1 MNVVLMPF
9 GFLFSLLLGLVVFI
23 ATASID
29 RRALEQA
36 QQDRLQL
43 SLKVQVASF
52 RGNLEK
58 HRQGAVL
65 TARHPGVIKLVSE
78 PTNGAGKRLA
88 KQLYALTDIN
98 ALMVLSAQ
106 GAPILLE
113 PAHAAVDVD
122 HAAWIQAVA
131 FAQAGSLGRALI
143 GSDYLF
149 AAPVFK
155 NRTVIGVAVSRFDL
169 GEATS
174 PLDLSTDEIRLLD
187 PQGRVLYANGR
198 EGFGATS
205 QTLALPDLS
214 MEMVARPGRALS
226 AREWAGGALGLA
238 ALAFA
243 FALLISQLYARRLA
257 LLQTARQQE
266 EQARL
271 LEVKVAER
279 TRALE
284 DAQASVVQA
293 GKLALLG
300 QVAASISHEINQP
313 LGAIRNYAENA
324 GAFIERQ
331 KPERAQE
338 NLDRIVAQ
346 TDRVS
351 RIVGNLRSFVTG
363 RSQEVKPVTMGP
375 VIEAACDGLTSRF
388 PAAAQALVVQADP
401 DVRVVAGAVRLEQ
414 VLYNLLVN
422 AWLAAKDHDAPHIVI
437 SSQSRNTNMDSAH
450 SSDTIGGSGVA
461 LLAVEDNGTGVP
473 EELREGLFDAFVS
486 TRSDIEGLGLGLAIS
501 RQFMETMG
509 GRLDL
514 VSSQSLSG
522 ARFELTLPLVRP
534 ADPKADPAAAP
545 KADQTLPASRKQRK
559 VKQ

>member
-155 NRTVIGVAVSRFDL
+155 NRW
-169 GEATS
+169 
-174 PLDLSTDEIRLLD
+174 RLH
-187 PQGRVLYANGR
+187 R
-198 EGFGATS
+198 
-205 QTLALPDLS
+205 
-214 MEMVARPGRALS
+214 RA
-226 AREWAGGALGLA
+226 AWGGL
-238 ALAFA
+238 
-243 FALLISQLYARRLA
+243 
-257 LLQTARQQE
+257 
-266 EQARL
+266 
-271 LEVKVAER
+271 
-279 TRALE
+279 
-284 DAQASVVQA
+284 
-293 GKLALLG
+293 
-300 QVAASISHEINQP
+300 
-313 LGAIRNYAENA
+313 
-324 GAFIERQ
+324 
-331 KPERAQE
+331 
-338 NLDRIVAQ
+338 
-346 TDRVS
+346 
-351 RIVGNLRSFVTG
+351 
-363 RSQEVKPVTMGP
+363 
-375 VIEAACDGLTSRF
+375 
-388 PAAAQALVVQADP
+388 
-401 DVRVVAGAVRLEQ
+401 
-414 VLYNLLVN
+414 
-422 AWLAAKDHDAPHIVI
+422 
-437 SSQSRNTNMDSAH
+437 
-450 SSDTIGGSGVA
+450 
-461 LLAVEDNGTGVP
+461 
-473 EELREGLFDAFVS
+473 
-486 TRSDIEGLGLGLAIS
+486 
-501 RQFMETMG
+501 
-509 GRLDL
+509 
-514 VSSQSLSG
+514 
-522 ARFELTLPLVRP
+522 
-534 ADPKADPAAAP
+534 
-545 KADQTLPASRKQRK
+545 
-559 VKQ
+559 

>member
-1 MNVVLMPF
+1 MNVILMPF
-9 GFLFSLLLGLVVFI
+9 GFLISLLLGLVVFI
-23 ATASID
+23 VTASFD

-36 QQDRLQL
+36 QQDRLEL
-43 SLKVQVASF
+43 SLNVQVASF

-65 TARHPGVIKLVSE
+65 TARHPGVVRLISE

-98 ALMVLSAQ
+98 ALMVISAQ
-106 GAPILLE
+106 GEPILLE
-113 PAHAAVDVD
+113 PAHAEVDLNR
-122 HAAWIQAVA
+122 AAWTQAVE

-155 NRTVIGVAVSRFDL
+155 DRTVIGVAVSRFDL

-187 PQGRVLYANGR
+187 PQGRVLYTNGR
-198 EGFGATS
+198 EGFGTS
-205 QTLALPDLS
+205 SLTLALPDLS
-214 MEMVARPGRALS
+214 MVMVARPGRLLS
-226 AREWAGGALGLA
+226 AWEWAGGALGLA

-257 LLQTARQQE
+257 LLQTAREQE

-324 GAFIERQ
+324 SAFIERQ

-338 NLDRIVAQ
+338 NLGRIVAQ

-363 RSQEVKPVTMGP
+363 RSQEVKPVTLGP

-388 PAAAQALVVQADP
+388 PAAATALVVQADP

-422 AWLAAKDHDAPHIVI
+422 AWLAAKDHDAPNIVI
-437 SSQSRNTNMDSAH
+437 SSRPQDAGSLITAHGHSTNAH
-450 SSDTIGGSGVA
+450 GATGVA
-461 LLAVEDNGTGVP
+461 VVAVEDNGAGVP

-486 TRSDIEGLGLGLAIS
+486 TRSDIQGLGLGLAIS

-514 VSSQSLSG
+514 VPSQLLSG
-522 ARFELTLPLVRP
+522 ARFELTLPLVRS
-534 ADPKADPAAAP
+534 ADPTAHKDPS
-545 KADQTLPASRKQRK
+545 ASKRVSK

>member
-1 MNVVLMPF
+1 MTSLLMPF
-9 GFLFSLLLGLVVFI
+9 GFLISLALGVAVFGV
-23 ATASID
+23 TGTLD

-36 QQDRLQL
+36 ERQRLEL
-43 SLKVQVASF
+43 SLNVQAASF

-65 TARHPGVIKLVSE
+65 TARHPGVIALASQPQNDEGQRV
-78 PTNGAGKRLA
+78 A
-88 KQLYALTDIN
+88 KQLYALTDID
-98 ALMVLSAQ
+98 ALMILDSDGV
-106 GAPILLE
+106 PILME
-113 PAHAAVDVD
+113 PARAELNRSDPAVVE
-122 HAAWIQAVA
+122 AIQ

-143 GSDYLF
+143 GNDYLF

-155 NRTVIGVAVSRFDL
+155 DRAVIGIAVSRFDL

-187 PQGRVLYANGR
+187 FDGRELYANFRTGVGER
-198 EGFGATS
+198 YL
-205 QTLALPDLS
+205 TLPLQNLS
-214 MEMVARPGRALS
+214 MVLVARPGRALS
-226 AREWAGGALGLA
+226 IAEWGGRAVGFA

-243 FALLISQLYARRLA
+243 FALLISQLIARRQA
-257 LLQTARQQE
+257 LLETARKQE

-279 TRALE
+279 TQELQ

-324 GAFIERQ
+324 EAFITRKQ
-331 KPERAQE
+331 DARAQD
-338 NLDRIVAQ
+338 NLARIVSQ

-363 RSQEVKPVTMGP
+363 RSQEVQPVRIGP
-375 VIEAACDGLTSRF
+375 VIEAAQNGVVSRF
-388 PAAAQALVVQADP
+388 PAAAAALVLDADP
-401 DVRVVAGAVRLEQ
+401 KLRVVAGAVRLEQ

-422 AWLAAKDHDAPHIVI
+422 AWLAVGERDEPRILL
-437 SSQSRNTNMDSAH
+437 SSQIDEGGQ
-450 SSDTIGGSGVA
+450 SDVA
-461 LLAVEDNGTGVP
+461 GKTVLLVIEDNGPGVP
-473 EELREGLFDAFVS
+473 EALREGLFDAFVS
-486 TRSDIEGLGLGLAIS
+486 TRTEIEGLGLGLAIS

-509 GRLDL
+509 GTLEL
-514 VSSQSLSG
+514 GESATLAG
-522 ARFELTLPLVRP
+522 ARFELTLPLVP
-534 ADPKADPAAAP
+534 TAP
-545 KADQTLPASRKQRK
+545 DTKEEP
-559 VKQ
+559 